1 MRPLPFSFLFPLALY
16 VFFEHSN
23 GCTTGCKQTKTLAP
37 ETFFPQLLPYLRKLF
52 LKKSAACTLICIY
65 ELTYFRIGVCPEK
78 DMYMVFIVIP
88 FLKSNIVVW
97 SNILKYL
104 FRPAGNTIIKN
115 LSTILN
121 HKHKMIV
128 Q

>member
-1 MRPLPFSFLFPLALY
+1 
-16 VFFEHSN
+16 
-23 GCTTGCKQTKTLAP
+23 
-37 ETFFPQLLPYLRKLF
+37 
-52 LKKSAACTLICIY
+52 
-65 ELTYFRIGVCPEK
+65 
-78 DMYMVFIVIP
+78 MVFIVIP

-121 HKHKMIV
+121 HKNKMIL

>member
-1 MRPLPFSFLFPLALY
+1 MRSLPFSFLFPLALY

-65 ELTYFRIGVCPEK
+65 ELTYFRIWVCPEK

-115 LSTILN
+115 LSTILD

>member
-65 ELTYFRIGVCPEK
+65 ELTYFRIWVCPEK

-121 HKHKMIV
+121 HKNKMIL

>member
-1 MRPLPFSFLFPLALY
+1 M
-16 VFFEHSN
+16 
-23 GCTTGCKQTKTLAP
+23 
-37 ETFFPQLLPYLRKLF
+37 FFPQLLPYLRKLF

-121 HKHKMIV
+121 HKNKMIL
-128 Q
+128 QLEY